1 VKLRLEIADALIAE
15 HMDWAEKLA
24 RSFARKL
31 PPSFD
36 ADDLVQLG
44 MIGLMKAADRY
55 DSAKNNSFRGF
66 ASSYVLGECRMGV
79 RRRHWREATAEPLDA
94 NGVAAVIQTRS
105 EAAHE
110 EARESQRAAW
120 RERRRRD
127 LIRAKLHRLDAHGQ
141 RIARLVLIEGS
152 SIAEAVQE
160 TGIGEAQLK
169 RDLRKVADTLRGRDK
184 RLNQTEA
191 ALLRAICELRG
202 RVVTQQNLAAIVG
215 KSQPVVSRL
224 LAGLRGA
231 GRIIAKPLVK
241 KGAVIAGTAFVENRL
256 DRKTNSVKQF
266 QQELLARANALEKT
280 ASDYGVRVIE
290 MEAKLAHFDAML
302 AVVEEV
308 AGHLYA
314 KQDYERVRELA
325 QAALKALRGE

>member
-1 VKLRLEIADALIAE
+1 MTGEQLIAE
-15 HMDWAEKLA
+15 HMEWAEKLA
-24 RSFARKL
+24 RSFSRKL

-44 MIGLMKAADRY
+44 LIGLMKAADRY
-55 DSAKNNSFRGF
+55 DPAKNDSFRGF

-94 NGVAAVIQTRS
+94 TGVTAVIRTRS
-105 EAAHE
+105 EAAQE
-110 EARESQRAAW
+110 DAQEAQRAVW

-127 LIRAKLHRLDAHGQ
+127 LLRARLHRLDAHGQ
-141 RIARLVLIEGS
+141 RIARLVLIEDR

-169 RDLRKVADTLRGRDK
+169 RDLRKIADTLRGREK

-231 GRIIAKPLVK
+231 GKIIATPVVK
-241 KGAVIAGTAFVENRL
+241 KGAVMVGNLFVEKRL
-256 DRKTNSVKQF
+256 DRKTNTVKHF
-266 QQELLARANALEKT
+266 QH
-280 ASDYGVRVIE
+280 E
-290 MEAKLAHFDAML
+290 MFGGL
-302 AVVEEV
+302 
-308 AGHLYA
+308 
-314 KQDYERVRELA
+314 
-325 QAALKALRGE
+325 